1 MNSRCRPH
9 QSVMSPPKLGHV
21 GDIPH
26 HWCSSTQLQHCRRG
40 AHSPRSASASEHLRQ
55 QRADFLRDDR
65 RSSGGKCEDKVVM
78 EVRRGGQLQGQAM
91 RRQTEH
97 GESSGGG
104 ACRSQWRWRGE
115 IVLEAG
121 GERPGRQVVN
131 PLTRCTACSRCMMK
145 SWMDLRS
152 TCDGHQPSTIASP
165 VSEQTLQ
172 LPAGVSGASAWS
184 ETSGGAR
191 RRPMT
196 GWWSSLRMSA
206 LRDQRVFDDA
216 ESRPPLEPR
225 TNFKKRRR

>member
-1 MNSRCRPH
+1 VNSRCRPH
-9 QSVMSPPKLGHV
+9 RSVISPPKLGHA

-55 QRADFLRDDR
+55 QRADFLSGDR
-65 RSSGGKCEDKVVM
+65 RSSGGKCEGKVVM
-78 EVRRGGQLQGQAM
+78 EVRWGSQLQGQAM

-104 ACRSQWRWRGE
+104 ACRSQWSCPGVM
-115 IVLEAG
+115 VLKAG
-121 GERPGRQVVN
+121 GERPGRPVVN
-131 PLTRCTACSRCMMK
+131 PLTSCMLSQICMVK

-152 TCDGHQPSTIASP
+152 TCDGHQPCTIASP

-172 LPAGVSGASAWS
+172 LLTGVSRASAWS
-184 ETSGGAR
+184 ETSGGAW
-191 RRPMT
+191 RRPIT
-196 GWWSSLRMSA
+196 GWWSSLRMPA